1 MDNLDAFLKG
11 DEPTDPQ
18 AADPAIVDPVAD
30 PQPVSGD
37 PAEPVAADPA
47 AADRPRGPDGKFI
60 SKGDTQPVD
69 PAQAAS
75 PAAEEPKLDHA
86 ALIGERR
93 RRQALETE
101 LEQLKAQLAQPQ
113 QQPIAQAP
121 APPPEPWDEGYD
133 QWLIKE
139 AAKAAREEATNAVQ
153 QHRIYTSAVAARSR
167 HEDYDAAHAVFGDM
181 VQANPSLFHQMLGAA
196 DPAEFAYQA
205 AKTEMEIR
213 QYGGIDKLVEAR
225 VAARLAQPAP
235 QPIPDTLADA
245 QSARGSTATGGFHV
259 LTLDEILKR

>member
-1 MDNLDAFLKG
+1 MDNLDEFLNAP
-11 DEPTDPQ
+11 EAEVTTEAPETAEVEQPET
-18 AADPAIVDPVAD
+18 VAET
-30 PQPVSGD
+30 
-37 PAEPVAADPA
+37 PAE
-47 AADRPRGPDGKFI
+47 RPRGPDGKFI
-60 SKGDTQPVD
+60 AKGETPEA
-69 PAQAAS
+69 PAEVAS

-113 QQPIAQAP
+113 QQPVGQAP
-121 APPPEPWDEGYD
+121 AAPPEPWDEGYD

-153 QHRIYTSAVAARSR
+153 QHRIYTSAVAARGR

-259 LTLDEILKR
+259 PTLDEILKR